1 MAISFDINHK
11 PVIGEIEQLENDL
24 VVITADNASPMTFT
38 GTRTYILG
46 TENLIVIDPGPN
58 NEAHLRS
65 IMKYIGKRKV
75 TNILL
80 THSHI
85 DHSPLSRQ
93 LKTETGARII
103 GFGSADEAR
112 TSFMKRLSSSL
123 DLGGEEGIDKG
134 LVLDEKV
141 SDEQTL
147 KLNNYSIEVVHTPGH
162 LSNHICFSLKERKI
176 LFSGDHVMGWATTLI
191 SPPDG
196 DLGSFMNSLEKLVAR
211 EEVIYYP
218 GHGKPL
224 KEPRKMVL
232 AQIKHRRDR
241 EKQIL
246 NSISDISR
254 TPAEIVDK
262 VYVDLN
268 PMLKAA
274 AVRNVLAHLIDLYER
289 DKVSTDKFSQTA
301 KFSQS
306 IKKLK

>member
-1 MAISFDINHK
+1 MAISFDTNHNPK
-11 PVIGEIEQLENDL
+11 IGEAEQLEKDL
-24 VVITADNASPMTFT
+24 AVITANNASPMTFT
-38 GTRTYILG
+38 GTRSYILG
-46 TENLIVIDPGPN
+46 TDNLIVIDPGPN
-58 NEAHLRS
+58 SEAHLSS

-75 TNILL
+75 TDILL

-85 DHSPLSRQ
+85 DHSPLSRK
-93 LKTETGARII
+93 LKIETGARII

-112 TSFMKRLSSSL
+112 TSFMKKLSSSL
-123 DLGGEEGIDKG
+123 DLGGEEGIDKD
-134 LVLDEKV
+134 LALDKKVAEK
-141 SDEQTL
+141 QML

-196 DLGSFMNSLEKLVAR
+196 DLGSFMNSLEKLSIR

-241 EKQIL
+241 ERQIL
-246 NSISDISR
+246 NSVSKISR
-254 TPAEIVDK
+254 TPAEIVDD
-262 VYVDLN
+262 VYVGLN

-274 AVRNVLAHLIDLYER
+274 AIRNVLAHLIDLYER

-306 IKKLK
+306 NRN

>member
-1 MAISFDINHK
+1 MAISFDTDHNPIVGK
-11 PVIGEIEQLENDL
+11 AEKLEDDL

-58 NEAHLRS
+58 SEAHLSS

-75 TNILL
+75 TDILL

-112 TSFMKRLSSSL
+112 TSFMKKLSSSL
-123 DLGGEEGIDKG
+123 DLGGEEGIDKD
-134 LVLDEKV
+134 LVLDKKVVEK
-141 SDEQTL
+141 QLL
-147 KLNNYSIEVVHTPGH
+147 KLNNYNIEVVHTPGH
-162 LSNHICFSLKERKI
+162 LSNHICFSLKERKT

-196 DLGSFMNSLEKLVAR
+196 DLGSFMNSLEKLSIR
-211 EEVIYYP
+211 EEMIYYP

-224 KEPRKMVL
+224 KEPGKMVL

-246 NSISDISR
+246 NSVSKISR
-254 TPAEIVDK
+254 TPAEIVDE
-262 VYVDLN
+262 VYDDLN

-274 AVRNVLAHLIDLYER
+274 AIRNVLAHLIDLYER
-289 DKVSTDKFSQTA
+289 DKVSTEKFSQTA

-306 IKKLK
+306 Y

>member
-1 MAISFDINHK
+1 MAISFDTNHK
-11 PVIGEIEQLENDL
+11 PAIGEAEQLEYDL

-38 GTRTYILG
+38 GTRTYVLG
-46 TENLIVIDPGPN
+46 TENLIIIDPGPDSA
-58 NEAHLRS
+58 AHLSS

-75 TNILL
+75 TDILL
-80 THSHI
+80 THSHV

-93 LKTETGARII
+93 LKTETEARII

-112 TSFMKRLSSSL
+112 TTFMKKLSSSL
-123 DLGGEEGIDKG
+123 DLGGEEGIDKD
-134 LVLDEKV
+134 LLLDEKV
-141 SDEQTL
+141 YEKQIL

-196 DLGSFMNSLEKLVAR
+196 DLASFMNSLEKLSSR
-211 EEVIYYP
+211 EEIIYYP

-246 NSISDISR
+246 NSVSKMSR
-254 TPAEIVDK
+254 TPAEIVDD
-262 VYVDLN
+262 VYVNLN
-268 PMLKAA
+268 PTLKAA
-274 AVRNVLAHLIDLYER
+274 AIRNVLAHLIDLYER
-289 DKVSTDKFSQTA
+289 DKVFTDKFSQTA
-301 KFSQS
+301 KFSRS
-306 IKKLK
+306 YEN

>member
-1 MAISFDINHK
+1 MAISFDTNHK
-11 PVIGEIEQLENDL
+11 PLIGETEQLENDL

-46 TENLIVIDPGPN
+46 TENLIVIDPGPDS
-58 NEAHLRS
+58 EAHLSS

-75 TNILL
+75 TDILL

-93 LKTETGARII
+93 LKIETGARII
-103 GFGSADEAR
+103 GFGSADAAR
-112 TSFMKRLSSSL
+112 TSFMKKLSSSL
-123 DLGGEEGIDKG
+123 DLGGEEGIDKD
-134 LVLDEKV
+134 LALDKKV
-141 SDEQTL
+141 IDKQIL
-147 KLNNYSIEVVHTPGH
+147 NLNNYSIEVVHTPGH
-162 LSNHICFSLKERKI
+162 LSNHICFSLKERQI

-196 DLGSFMNSLEKLVAR
+196 DLGSFMNSLEKLSAR

-218 GHGKPL
+218 GHGKSL

-246 NSISDISR
+246 NSVSKISR
-254 TPAEIVDK
+254 TPAEIVDE
-262 VYVDLN
+262 VYDDLN

-274 AVRNVLAHLIDLYER
+274 AIRNVLAHLIDLYER

-306 IKKLK
+306 NEN

>member
-1 MAISFDINHK
+1 MAISFDTNHK
-11 PVIGEIEQLENDL
+11 PVIGEAEQLESDL

-46 TENLIVIDPGPN
+46 TENLIVIDPGPDS
-58 NEAHLRS
+58 EAHLSS
-65 IMKYIGKRKV
+65 ILKYVGKRKV
-75 TNILL
+75 TDIFL

-93 LKTETGARII
+93 LKIETGAKII

-112 TSFMKRLSSSL
+112 TSFMKKLSSSL
-123 DLGGEEGIDKG
+123 DLGGEEGIDRD

-141 SDEQTL
+141 IEKQIL
-147 KLNNYSIEVVHTPGH
+147 KVNNYSFEVVHTPGH

-196 DLGSFMNSLEKLVAR
+196 DLGSFINSLEKLSAR
-211 EEVIYYP
+211 EEAIYYP

-246 NSISDISR
+246 NSVSEISR
-254 TPAEIVDK
+254 TPAEIVDE
-262 VYVDLN
+262 VYIGLN
-268 PMLKAA
+268 PMLKVAA
-274 AVRNVLAHLIDLYER
+274 IRNVLAHLIDLYER
-289 DKVSTDKFSQTA
+289 DKVFTEKFSQTA
-301 KFSQS
+301 KFSKS
-306 IKKLK
+306 YKN

>member
-1 MAISFDINHK
+1 MAISFDTDHNPIVGK
-11 PVIGEIEQLENDL
+11 AEKLEDDL

-58 NEAHLRS
+58 SEAHLSS

-75 TNILL
+75 TDILL

-112 TSFMKRLSSSL
+112 TSFMKKLSSSL
-123 DLGGEEGIDKG
+123 DLGGEEGIDKD
-134 LVLDEKV
+134 LVLDKKVVEK
-141 SDEQTL
+141 QLL
-147 KLNNYSIEVVHTPGH
+147 KLNNYNIEVVHTPGH
-162 LSNHICFSLKERKI
+162 LSNHICFSLKERKT

-196 DLGSFMNSLEKLVAR
+196 DLGSFMNSLEKLSAR
-211 EEVIYYP
+211 EEVVYYP

-246 NSISDISR
+246 NSVSKISR
-254 TPAEIVDK
+254 TPAEIVDE
-262 VYVDLN
+262 VYDDLN

-274 AVRNVLAHLIDLYER
+274 AIRNVLAHLIDLYER

-301 KFSQS
+301 MFFRSNKN
-306 IKKLK
+306 

>member
-1 MAISFDINHK
+1 MAISFDTDHNHIVGK
-11 PVIGEIEQLENDL
+11 AEKLEDDL

-58 NEAHLRS
+58 SEAHLSS

-75 TNILL
+75 TDILL

-112 TSFMKRLSSSL
+112 TSFMKKLSSSL
-123 DLGGEEGIDKG
+123 DLGGEEGIDKD
-134 LVLDEKV
+134 LVLDKKVVEK
-141 SDEQTL
+141 QLL
-147 KLNNYSIEVVHTPGH
+147 KLNNYNIEVVHTPGH
-162 LSNHICFSLKERKI
+162 LSNHICFSLKERKT

-196 DLGSFMNSLEKLVAR
+196 DLGSFMNSLEKLLVR
-211 EEVIYYP
+211 EEMIYYP

-246 NSISDISR
+246 NSVSKISR
-254 TPAEIVDK
+254 TPAEIVDE
-262 VYVDLN
+262 VYDDLN

-274 AVRNVLAHLIDLYER
+274 AIRNVLAHLIDLYER
-289 DKVSTDKFSQTA
+289 DKVSTDIFSQTA

-306 IKKLK
+306 NEN